1 MHTFRT
7 NNTMKITD
15 LIQDD
20 HNFNRGKAG
29 GKQMLRE
36 SISELGAGRS
46 VLVDKDNRIIAGNK
60 TVEAA
65 IAAGITEIDVVETT
79 GDELVVVRRTDIS
92 LDSGKGRMLAL
103 ADNAV
108 QQATFEWDEEQLK
121 EMDAAFGI
129 DGIKWRAPIV
139 REPAV
144 AETVKT
150 DTRIPLRFSLTSEQ
164 YEHVVQALRVYG
176 DTLEEALLTLLEEY
190 EDNRH

>member
-1 MHTFRT
+1 
-7 NNTMKITD
+7 MKITD

-46 VLVDKDNRIIAGNK
+46 VLVDKDNHIIAGNK

-139 REPAV
+139 REAPV
-144 AETVKT
+144 VETVKT
-150 DTRIPLRFSLTSEQ
+150 DTQIPLRFSLTSEQ

-190 EDNRH
+190 EDDRH